1 MNHNP
6 NTQERPSTLCNK
18 DVHPNNPEPVYQ
30 HQETE
35 NEEFF
40 ECQALYEEHMWC

>member
-1 MNHNP
+1 MTYNSD
-6 NTQERPSTLCNK
+6 TQTQPSTLCHK
-18 DVHPNNPEPVYQ
+18 DINHNNSTQNYQ

-40 ECQALYEEHMWC
+40 ECQALYEEGMWC